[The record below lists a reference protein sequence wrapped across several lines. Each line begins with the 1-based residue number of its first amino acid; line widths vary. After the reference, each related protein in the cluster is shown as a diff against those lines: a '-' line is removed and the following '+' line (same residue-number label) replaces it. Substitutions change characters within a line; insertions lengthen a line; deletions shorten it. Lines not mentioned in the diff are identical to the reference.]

1 MAHTLTNGI
10 RLHVQ
15 RLVPPVGVQPSGK
28 TVILIHGLIMDD
40 LSSYYFT
47 LAHPLSAAGHDVIMY
62 DLRGHGH
69 SERPPTGYSMDQ
81 GVADLDGLLTAL
93 DIGKPVHLVGNS
105 YGGAIAIGMAL
116 KHPHRIADVTLIEG
130 LYADEGFGPEMA
142 ETLGIVAKSAYED
155 KWKTWIAERGRKTVK
170 TAHRGVS
177 LIETTTIQ
185 QDLLTTVSH
194 PQDILQ
200 TMQVPVLGIYGGES
214 EVLGRARNLVN
225 LAPNSRLIV
234 LPGLDHRVLLNAA
247 PYLSQVLRWWLAG
260 HFGEPPLWIPPAL
273 AFEPAPISRA
283 LIPKELL
290 L

>member
-1 MAHTLTNGI
+1 MAYALTNGV

-15 RLVPPVGVQPSGK
+15 RLIPPAGVQPSGK

-47 LAHPLSAAGHDVIMY
+47 LANPLSAAGHDVVMY

-69 SERPPTGYSMDQ
+69 SDRPPTGYSVDD

-93 DIGKPVHLVGNS
+93 NICRPVHLVGNS
-105 YGGAIAIGMAL
+105 YGGAIAMAMAL
-116 KHPHRIADVTLIEG
+116 RHPHRVADITLIEG

-142 ETLGIVAKSAYED
+142 ETLGIVAKSAYEQ

-194 PQDILQ
+194 PEASLQ
-200 TMQVPVLGIYGGES
+200 TMQVPVLAIYGGES
-214 EVLGRARNLVN
+214 EVLGRARKLAN
-225 LAPNSRLIV
+225 LAPNARLIV
-234 LPGLDHRVLLNAA
+234 LFGLDHRVLLNAA
-247 PYLSQVLRWWLAG
+247 SYLSQVLRWWLTG
-260 HFGEPPLWIPPAL
+260 HDGESPLWIPPAL

-290 L
+290 S